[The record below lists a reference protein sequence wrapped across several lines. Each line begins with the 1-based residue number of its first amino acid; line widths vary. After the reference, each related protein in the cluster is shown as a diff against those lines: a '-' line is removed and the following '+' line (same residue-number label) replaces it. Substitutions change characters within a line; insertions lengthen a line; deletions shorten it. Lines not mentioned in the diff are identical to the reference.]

1 MSELRILLTP
11 EALRM
16 LDALG
21 EVGSTDA
28 AARAVMRLRAEG
40 HSPEFVSAVV
50 GQARLRTRAT
60 AKFGEFAGRMLF
72 TRAGLEQATRLGVAA
87 RHAGR
92 MRAAGVTH
100 VSDLG
105 CGIGGDALAFAGAG
119 LTVTAV
125 DADEVTAAL
134 AAYNLAPFGSDAEV
148 RHGFAEEHA
157 PGPSTGSGTGTTGS
171 GTGTTGS
178 GTRTTGSGTRTT
190 GSGAETT
197 GSGTGTAGSGTGTTG
212 SGTETTGSGTGT
224 TGSGTETTGSGTET
238 TGSGTGA
245 GGAGVEAVWLDPARR
260 TAGHSETRRVS
271 ADDYSPSLDWAF
283 ALAERVP
290 TGIKLGPA
298 HDREAIPADV
308 EAQWVS
314 ADGDVVELVLWSGP
328 LAREGVRRAALVI
341 RGDRGYELTAPAD
354 AEDAEV
360 RELGAYVHEPDGAV
374 IRARLIGDLARTL
387 DAGMLDP
394 HIAYLTSDTP
404 AESPFAASFRVR
416 EVLPVNPKTI
426 AAALKKAGIGR
437 LEIKKR
443 GVDVDPAAFRKK
455 LNLRGSEEATLI
467 LVRIGDKRHAILAD
481 RV

>member
-1 MSELRILLTP
+1 MGELRTVLTP
-11 EALRM
+11 EALRAI
-16 LDALG
+16 DELG
-21 EVGSTDA
+21 KIGSTDA
-28 AARAVMRLRAEG
+28 AARAVMRLRGEG
-40 HSPEFVSAVV
+40 RSPDFVSAVV
-50 GQARLRTRAT
+50 GQARLRTKAR
-60 AKFGEFAGRMLF
+60 AKFGAFADRMLF

-92 MRAAGVTH
+92 MRAAGIAH

-119 LTVTAV
+119 LRVTAV

-134 AAYNLAPFGSDAEV
+134 AAYNLAPFGSDVEV
-148 RHGFAEEHA
+148 RHGFAEDHA
-157 PGPSTGSGTGTTGS
+157 P
-171 GTGTTGS
+171 
-178 GTRTTGSGTRTT
+178 
-190 GSGAETT
+190 
-197 GSGTGTAGSGTGTTG
+197 
-212 SGTETTGSGTGT
+212 
-224 TGSGTETTGSGTET
+224 
-238 TGSGTGA
+238 A
-245 GGAGVEAVWLDPARR
+245 GGTEAVWLDPARR

-271 ADDYSPSLDWAF
+271 ADDYSPSLEWAF
-283 ALAERVP
+283 ALADRVP

-298 HDREAIPADV
+298 HDRDAIPAGV

-314 ADGDVVELVLWSGP
+314 ADGDVVELVLWSGV
-328 LAREGVRRAALVI
+328 LARPGVRRAALVI
-341 RGDRGYELTAPAD
+341 RGDRAHELTAPAD
-354 AEDAEV
+354 TEDAEV

-374 IRARLIGDLARTL
+374 IRARLIGDLARAL

-394 HIAYLTSDTP
+394 HIAYLTSDAP

-416 EVLPVNPKTI
+416 EVLPMNPKAI
-426 AAALKKAGIGR
+426 GAVLKKAGIGR

-455 LNLRGSEEATLI
+455 LNLHGPGEATLI